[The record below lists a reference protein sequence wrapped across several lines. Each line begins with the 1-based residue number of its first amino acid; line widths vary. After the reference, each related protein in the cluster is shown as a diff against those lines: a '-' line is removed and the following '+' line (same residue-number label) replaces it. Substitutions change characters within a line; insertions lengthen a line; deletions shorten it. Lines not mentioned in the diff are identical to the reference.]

1 MYNETR
7 LINTFLLREEYND
20 LFKSLPENTSATVF
34 ASDGSSLCGFRH
46 NTSINKIKFIILE
59 DYYSTQNV
67 LVRYDVSIDQVLN
80 EIKTALENNTILPYR
95 NKDNNIIN
103 TNPIL
108 LSPTDLVKL
117 FPDVSLLNIQK
128 RYFNRDTVH
137 YEWWKRSYNKYT
149 SNLEYKNFN
158 FKIKYFSL
166 TEKQFKSLLLT
177 FWNFLDTYNE
187 SEI

>member
-117 FPDVSLLNIQK
+117 LPDVSLINIQK
-128 RYFNRDTVH
+128 RYFNKCTVS
-137 YEWWKRSYNKYT
+137 YEWWERSNNEYT
-149 SNLEYKNFN
+149 SNLEYTNFD

-177 FWNFLDTYNE
+177 FWNFLDTLQ
-187 SEI
+187 

>member
-1 MYNETR
+1 MYNETH

-34 ASDGSSLCGFRH
+34 ASDGSSLCGFIS
-46 NTSINKIKFIILE
+46 NTSVNKVKLIILE

-103 TNPIL
+103 TKPIL
-108 LSPTDLVKL
+108 LSPTDLLKL
-117 FPDVSLLNIQK
+117 FPDISLLNIQK

-137 YEWWKRSYNKYT
+137 YEWWERSNNEYT
-149 SNLEYKNFN
+149 SNLEYTNFD

-177 FWNFLDTYNE
+177 FWNFLDTLQ
-187 SEI
+187 

>member
-46 NTSINKIKFIILE
+46 NTSTNKIRFIILE
-59 DYYSTQNV
+59 DYYSTQNA
-67 LVRYDVSIDQVLN
+67 LVRYDVNIDQVLE
-80 EIKTALENNTILPYR
+80 EILTSLKNDTVLPYR

-103 TNPIL
+103 IKPIL
-108 LSPTDLVKL
+108 LSPTDLLKL
-117 FPDVSLLNIQK
+117 LPDVSLLNIQQ
-128 RYFNRDTVH
+128 RYFSQNTVH
-137 YEWWKRSYNKYT
+137 YEWWERSDNEYT
-149 SNLEYKNFN
+149 SNLEYKNFD

-166 TEKQFKSLLLT
+166 TEKQFKSFLLA

-187 SEI
+187 SKI

>member
-67 LVRYDVSIDQVLN
+67 LVRYDVTIDQVLE
-80 EIKTALENNTILPYR
+80 EIRIALKNNTVLPYR

-103 TNPIL
+103 IKPIL
-108 LSPTDLVKL
+108 LSPTDLLKL
-117 FPDVSLLNIQK
+117 LPDVSLLNIQQ
-128 RYFNRDTVH
+128 RYFSQNTVH
-137 YEWWKRSYNKYT
+137 YEWWERSDNEYT
-149 SNLEYKNFN
+149 SNLEYKNFD

-166 TEKQFKSLLLT
+166 TEKQFKSFLLT
-177 FWNFLDTYNE
+177 FWNFLDTCNE
-187 SEI
+187 SKI

>member
-46 NTSINKIKFIILE
+46 NTPTNKIRFIILE

-67 LVRYDVSIDQVLN
+67 LVRYDVTIAQVLE
-80 EIKTALENNTILPYR
+80 EIKTSLKNNTVLPYR
-95 NKDNNIIN
+95 NKDNSIIN
-103 TNPIL
+103 TKPIL

-117 FPDVSLLNIQK
+117 LPDVSLLNIQK
-128 RYFNRDTVH
+128 RYFNRNTVH
-137 YEWWKRSYNKYT
+137 YEWWERSNNEYT
-149 SNLEYKNFN
+149 SNLEYTNFD

-177 FWNFLDTYNE
+177 FWNFLETYDE
-187 SEI
+187 SKI

>member
-46 NTSINKIKFIILE
+46 NTPTNKIRFIILE
-59 DYYSTQNV
+59 DYYSTQNI
-67 LVRYDVSIDQVLN
+67 LVRYDVTIDQVLD
-80 EIKTALENNTILPYR
+80 EIRTALKNNSILPYR

-103 TNPIL
+103 TKPIL
-108 LSPTDLVKL
+108 LSPIDLVKL
-117 FPDVSLLNIQK
+117 FPNVSSINIQK
-128 RYFNRDTVH
+128 RHFNKCTVS
-137 YEWWKRSYNKYT
+137 YEWWDRSNNEYT
-149 SNLEYKNFN
+149 SNLEYTNFD

-166 TEKQFKSLLLT
+166 TEKQFKSLLLI
-177 FWNFLDTYNE
+177 FWNFLDTLQ
-187 SEI
+187 

>member
-46 NTSINKIKFIILE
+46 NTSTNKIRFIILE
-59 DYYSTQNV
+59 DYYSTQNA
-67 LVRYDVSIDQVLN
+67 LVRYDVNIDQVLE
-80 EIKTALENNTILPYR
+80 EILTSLKNDTVLPYR

-108 LSPTDLVKL
+108 LSPTDLLKL
-117 FPDVSLLNIQK
+117 LPDVSLLNIQQ
-128 RYFNRDTVH
+128 RYFSQNTVH
-137 YEWWKRSYNKYT
+137 YEWWERSDNEYT
-149 SNLEYKNFN
+149 SNLEYKNFD

-177 FWNFLDTYNE
+177 FWNFLDTLQ
-187 SEI
+187 

>member
-95 NKDNNIIN
+95 NKDNNITIFFIFPPLVWLIIN
-103 TNPIL
+103 M
-108 LSPTDLVKL
+108 
-117 FPDVSLLNIQK
+117 
-128 RYFNRDTVH
+128 
-137 YEWWKRSYNKYT
+137 KYR
-149 SNLEYKNFN
+149 L
-158 FKIKYFSL
+158 
-166 TEKQFKSLLLT
+166 
-177 FWNFLDTYNE
+177 
-187 SEI
+187 

>member
-1 MYNETR
+1 MYNETH

-46 NTSINKIKFIILE
+46 NTSTNKIRFIILE
-59 DYYSTQNV
+59 DYYSTQNA
-67 LVRYDVSIDQVLN
+67 LVRYDVNIDQVLE
-80 EIKTALENNTILPYR
+80 EILTSLKNDTVLPYR

-137 YEWWKRSYNKYT
+137 YEWWKRSNNEYT
-149 SNLEYKNFN
+149 SNLEYTNFD

-177 FWNFLDTYNE
+177 FWNFLDTLQ
-187 SEI
+187 